1 MLAEPRILPL
11 KVLGSNKRKAST
23 ELGQGI
29 LETRQRK
36 PLKFIQVKSR
46 PVKGSHEVS
55 WKHSTESRAEPHNSK
70 SSSHASLSL
79 GVMWFP
85 AAACLCG
92 ASFLLFRPT
101 LDLSLWAHGPLRLP
115 SKRSLCLFLGES
127 LLAYL
132 GAHLGESS
140 PAHHMVSV
148 TPASGTVVKDE
159 DHHYQQQTQ
168 ALLGDVIPPET
179 NDHALSISRNTL
191 ISECPQDW
199 ISELSN

>member
-11 KVLGSNKRKAST
+11 KVLSSNNRKAST

-46 PVKGSHEVS
+46 PVEAL
-55 WKHSTESRAEPHNSK
+55 WKHSIESGAEPHNSK
-70 SSSHASLSL
+70 SSGHASLCL
-79 GVMWFP
+79 GFMWLP

-92 ASFLLFRPT
+92 ALFLLSRPT
-101 LDLSLWAHGPLRLP
+101 LDLSLWAHGPLRSP

-140 PAHHMVSV
+140 PAHQLRIWNCCEGWGSSLPTTNTSSAGWRD
-148 TPASGTVVKDE
+148 TP
-159 DHHYQQQTQ
+159 
-168 ALLGDVIPPET
+168 
-179 NDHALSISRNTL
+179 RN
-191 ISECPQDW
+191 
-199 ISELSN
+199 